1 VSPVCRRRWPSRV
14 CVRGFA
20 LGLLVVLLAGLA
32 AVPLAAATGGPLALK
47 AMSYNIRCAS
57 CDAAGTAQH
66 WSQRRPLVI
75 DRIRRHRPDVI
86 AVQEAERAQL
96 DELVVALGDYAWT
109 GVGRDDGRDRGEF
122 AAILYLDARFVLDAA
137 ETRWLSETP
146 RQVSRGWDAALPR
159 TLGRAELRD
168 RRTGRRLQV
177 WNAHFDHHGERARL
191 ESSRLVLREIAARAD
206 TTPVLLLGDFNF
218 TAEADGYAVL
228 TSVLRDAEAVALA
241 PPEGG
246 TETLNGFGRFQGRG
260 PKIDFVF
267 VDAGARVLS
276 HRIDE
281 GDAPRGYASDHHPII
296 VEVEWP

>member
-1 VSPVCRRRWPSRV
+1 MV
-14 CVRGFA
+14 
-20 LGLLVVLLAGLA
+20 LLAVLLAG
-32 AVPLAAATGGPLALK
+32 PLAAAAGGPLAVK

-66 WSQRRPLVI
+66 WSQRRPLVL

-86 AVQEAERAQL
+86 AVQEAERPQL
-96 DELVVALGDYAWT
+96 DELVAALGDYAWT

-137 ETRWLSETP
+137 DTRWLSETP

-159 TLGRAELRD
+159 TLGIAVLRES
-168 RRTGRRLQV
+168 RSGRRLRV
-177 WNAHFDHHGERARL
+177 FNTHFDHHGEQARL
-191 ESSRLVLREIAARAD
+191 ESSRLVLDEIEKGDAS
-206 TTPVLLLGDFNF
+206 TPLLLLGDFNF

-276 HRIDE
+276 HRIDA